1 MIVFISNFVSP
12 HIIPLCDELHVQSG
26 NQFMFI
32 ETKQMSNER
41 RSLGYIELRNRSYV
55 IPFEDYAKRHAEYQT
70 AIDNADVVMASFG
83 SIDNKLL
90 KGRVRNNRLT
100 FLLSERMFKKGW
112 FKLADPRFWKNVV
125 FLTSIRHKKFHL
137 LCMGAYVAKDFA
149 LCGFPK
155 KRMWKFGYITKS
167 YDDYNFQP
175 ENGEYKAMRILWVGR
190 MIWWKRPLQVIKA
203 AEMLHKK
210 GYDFM
215 LDIVGGGKLENK
227 VKTYLDKKHLPVITY
242 HGLKKN
248 DEVREM
254 MLKTNIL
261 VCTSNRLEGWGAVI
275 NEGMNAGCIV
285 VASSN
290 MGATPYLVKDGV
302 TGYSYS
308 GGAKALF
315 KAIIKVFSSGSE
327 AIAKNAHSYIRECW
341 GARVAASRFLDL
353 VEHIQQGI
361 PYYQGYDDD
370 GICSKA

>member
-12 HIIPLCDELHVQSG
+12 HIIPLCDELHVQSD

-55 IPFEDYAKRHAEYQT
+55 ISFEEYAKRHAEYQT

-83 SIDNKLL
+83 SIDNRLL
-90 KGRVRNNRLT
+90 KSRVRNNQLT
-100 FLLSERMFKKGW
+100 FLLSERMFKKGI
-112 FKLADPRFWKNVV
+112 FKLADPRFWKNVA
-125 FLTSIRHKKFHL
+125 FLTTVRHKNFHL

-149 LCGFPK
+149 FCGFPK
-155 KRMWKFGYITKS
+155 KRMWKFGYITKN
-167 YDDYNFQP
+167 YDNHNFQSR
-175 ENGEYKAMRILWVGR
+175 NKVNKTVRILWVGR

-203 AEMLHKK
+203 AEMLHKR

-227 VKTYLDKKHLPVITY
+227 VKAYLDKTHLSEITY

-248 DEVREM
+248 YEVREM
-254 MLKTNIL
+254 MLKAQIL

-285 VASSN
+285 VASSS
-290 MGATPYLVKDGV
+290 MGATPYLIKDGV

-315 KAIIKVFSSGSE
+315 RALTKAFSCDSE
-327 AIAKNAHSYIRECW
+327 AIAKNAHSHMRECW
-341 GARVAASRFLDL
+341 GAHVAASRFLDL
-353 VEHIQQGI
+353 IEHIQQDI

-370 GICSKA
+370 GICNKA